1 MDMVVAVTLPVVLE
15 RAMSSMCPEG
25 HTQSPANLF
34 ASRFTEGQE
43 ITGMNFNNRLSLMP
57 G

>member
-1 MDMVVAVTLPVVLE
+1 MVAAVTLPVVLE
-15 RAMSSMCPEG
+15 RAMTNVCAEA
-25 HTQSPANLF
+25 HTQSPTNLF
-34 ASRFTEGQE
+34 ANQFTEGQE